1 MVESAQRKSRQLAEL
16 RAALQR
22 NMREAEV
29 LQWKIG
35 QLVAEEAED
44 HQHVEPGFG
53 VECNYSIAYDS
64 NLQEGSSQDVICLPG
79 SPTTC
84 PAENLCPEAQD
95 LVKVVKVQRDGRREK
110 LDVLQFIPKSVAGTV
125 SSMF

>member
-35 QLVAEEAED
+35 QLVAEGAED

-84 PAENLCPEAQD
+84 PAEKLCPGDPDQ
-95 LVKVVKVQRDGRREK
+95 VVVKVQRDGRREK

-125 SSMF
+125 SSKF

>member
-29 LQWKIG
+29 LQWKIR
-35 QLVAEEAED
+35 QLVAEGAED

-84 PAENLCPEAQD
+84 PAENLCPGAPDQI
-95 LVKVVKVQRDGRREK
+95 VVKVQRDGRRET

-125 SSMF
+125 SSKF

>member
-29 LQWKIG
+29 LQWKIR
-35 QLVAEEAED
+35 QLVAEGAED

-64 NLQEGSSQDVICLPG
+64 NLQGGSSQDVICLPG

-84 PAENLCPEAQD
+84 PVENLCPGAPDQ
-95 LVKVVKVQRDGRREK
+95 VVVKVQRDGRREK

>member
-29 LQWKIG
+29 LQWKIR
-35 QLVAEEAED
+35 QLVAEGAED

-64 NLQEGSSQDVICLPG
+64 NLQGGSSQDVICLPG

-84 PAENLCPEAQD
+84 PAENLCPGAPDQ
-95 LVKVVKVQRDGRREK
+95 VVVKVQRDGRREK

-125 SSMF
+125 SSKF